1 MSTAWLLNDI
11 AEYKGKQELFSR
23 QSPQILKA
31 LRDSATIQSAESSNR
46 IEGVTVGHDRLHA
59 LVLGRATPRDRSEQE
74 VQGYRRALNEI
85 HAGAATLGVTP
96 DTLLHLHA
104 QCQSSSAPKPSP
116 TAPLLAQPRR
126 TVRSPVGCAAY
137 APIRQAPNGDAG
149 QFKRVDN
156 DIVELRPGHAPI
168 VRFRCVTAAETP
180 AAVAELCERYRYALR
195 EDNIPPLIAIA
206 ALVLDFLGIHPFRD
220 GNGRVSRLLTLL
232 ALNQHGYEV
241 GRYLSLERL
250 IEEFREDYYESLYR
264 SSQRWHDRKH
274 ELTPWFNFLF
284 AIIRRGYVELEKRV
298 AQVKAPRGGKS
309 ALVLAAIRAQP
320 GEFRLSDLERDCPG
334 VGRDWIR
341 TLLANLKRSGDV
353 TCPGRGPV
361 GVSSRMKVVTLE

>member
-156 DIVELRPGHAPI
+156 DIVELRPAQAPI

-195 EDNIPPLIAIA
+195 PGQHSAVDRHRRAGPRFPRYPPVPGRQRTRIA
-206 ALVLDFLGIHPFRD
+206 AAHPAGAQPARLR
-220 GNGRVSRLLTLL
+220 GRP
-232 ALNQHGYEV
+232 G
-241 GRYLSLERL
+241 YLSLERL
-250 IEEFREDYYESLYR
+250 IEEFREDYYESR
-264 SSQRWHDRKH
+264 RWTSLDSH
-274 ELTPWFNFLF
+274 P
-284 AIIRRGYVELEKRV
+284 
-298 AQVKAPRGGKS
+298 
-309 ALVLAAIRAQP
+309 
-320 GEFRLSDLERDCPG
+320 
-334 VGRDWIR
+334 
-341 TLLANLKRSGDV
+341 
-353 TCPGRGPV
+353 
-361 GVSSRMKVVTLE
+361 SRQFEEVR